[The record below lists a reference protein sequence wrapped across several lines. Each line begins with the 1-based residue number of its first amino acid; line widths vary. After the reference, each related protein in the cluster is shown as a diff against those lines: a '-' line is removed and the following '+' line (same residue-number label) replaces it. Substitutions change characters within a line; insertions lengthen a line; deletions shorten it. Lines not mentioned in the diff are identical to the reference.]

1 MNCNSRSIDE
11 HPRYQTSL
19 LKIIMII
26 PSALFIGEI
35 KITVDVGEKE
45 LQLNNISTNQF
56 IIIKTALST
65 KIQH

>member
-11 HPRYQTSL
+11 HPRYQNSL

-35 KITVDVGEKE
+35 KITVDVGEIE
-45 LQLNNISTNQF
+45 DNLRTY
-56 IIIKTALST
+56 
-65 KIQH
+65 